1 MMQIQ
6 QFEQL
11 FSKYMEKDFKN
22 ITGINKLIVTKICRK
37 CDFDEIII
45 KTFVRQRIFIK
56 INFLNMQY
64 KQRKIDYGKRK
75 RDDRIASNKL
85 KFDNV
90 IFLLLYE

>member
-22 ITGINKLIVTKICRK
+22 ITGINKLIVTKISRK

-56 INFLNMQY
+56 INFLNVNINRE
-64 KQRKIDYGKRK
+64 K
-75 RDDRIASNKL
+75 
-85 KFDNV
+85 
-90 IFLLLYE
+90 